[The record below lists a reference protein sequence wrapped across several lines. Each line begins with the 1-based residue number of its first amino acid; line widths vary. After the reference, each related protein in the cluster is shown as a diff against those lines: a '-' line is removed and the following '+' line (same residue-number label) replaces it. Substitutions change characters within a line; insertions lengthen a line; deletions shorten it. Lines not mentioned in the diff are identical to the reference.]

1 MNDILI
7 IINEEVKKLFEN
19 LEVYTIPELAALM
32 GSRMKHDA
40 NTVRIYTKMLFNAY
54 KEGGDQAVVKMYTEI
69 AGVEIEALRNGRY
82 VFANLSG
89 GGEPMLQELQDI
101 PLPDG
106 LSRRVDDVR
115 HRRFDERPAERRHPA
130 GGAVGEEQTQ
140 NKKAQQTNR
149 LHRRGLGHSRQL
161 RRPLH

>member
-1 MNDILI
+1 MPDLLVFIYMNDILI

-40 NTVRIYTKMLFNAY
+40 NTVQIYTKMLWDAY
-54 KEGGDQAVVKMYTEI
+54 KRGGDQAVVKMYTEI

-89 GGEPMLQELQDI
+89 GGEDMLQELQDNANHI
-101 PLPDG
+101 P
-106 LSRRVDDVR
+106 
-115 HRRFDERPAERRHPA
+115 DEMP
-130 GGAVGEEQTQ
+130 
-140 NKKAQQTNR
+140 
-149 LHRRGLGHSRQL
+149 S
-161 RRPLH
+161 